1 MPAPDDPNERMT
13 SHRYLVGLVALKTP
27 IAENGLMAV
36 GTALVEFEEEL
47 PVNSISTNTRVFEA
61 AEKVFRETRHLPW
74 PVIGVRETFLSRPI
88 WDRIELEG
96 REPDGEW
103 DGVRV
108 WLSAA

>member
-1 MPAPDDPNERMT
+1 MPAPRTPNERTT
-13 SHRYLVGLVALKTP
+13 SHLYLVGLVALKTP

-36 GTALVEFEEEL
+36 STALVEFEEAL
-47 PVNSISTNTRVFEA
+47 PVNSMATNTRVFEA
-61 AEKVFRETRHLPW
+61 AEKVFREVRRLPRSE
-74 PVIGVRETFLSRPI
+74 IGVRESFLSRPI

-103 DGVRV
+103 DGARV